1 MPSPGKGS
9 DAMQTLGER
18 RAEIATGILTALV
31 FSVLYAPVIIS
42 VLFSLVEIR
51 RGKILWETLSFE
63 PYLTLW
69 SNPSVLAALSN
80 TAIVAVVSVAIAS
93 ILAVI
98 LALYTE
104 WSGAIGRRF
113 LELIVY
119 LPFLLP
125 PIVTGLALLVASA
138 QLGLNRGVATIIAG
152 HTVFVLAVA
161 YRLVLTRLQALPPS
175 LVEASFDLGATRWQ
189 TLRYVLLPHLA
200 SAVITGAMLSLTLSF
215 DETLISTFVAGD
227 QMTLP
232 LRLWAM
238 MRVGF
243 TPEINA
249 LVTLVLL
256 VSIVLSIITAWRLK
270 PTGEME
276 ED

>member
-1 MPSPGKGS
+1 MRSN
-9 DAMQTLGER
+9 GEKF
-18 RAEIATGILTALV
+18 AKIATGTITAIV
-31 FSVLYAPVIIS
+31 FAVLYAPLFIS

-51 RGKILWETLSFE
+51 RGKILWETFSFG
-63 PYLTLW
+63 PYFSLW
-69 SNPSVLAALSN
+69 SNPSVLSALSN
-80 TAIVAVVSVAIAS
+80 TAVVALTAVAVASV
-93 ILAVI
+93 LAVV

-104 WSGAIGRRF
+104 WEGAIGRRA
-113 LELIVY
+113 LELVIY

-125 PIVTGLALLVASA
+125 PIVTGLALLVTSA
-138 QLGLNRGVATIIAG
+138 ELGVKRGITTIIVG
-152 HTVFVLAVA
+152 HTVFVLAVS
-161 YRLVLTRLQALPPS
+161 YRLVLTRLQSLPRS
-175 LVEASFDLGATRWQ
+175 LIEASFDLGASHWQ

-200 SAVITGAMLSLTLSF
+200 SAVVTGAVLALALSF

-256 VSIVLSIITAWRLK
+256 VTIILALVTAWRLK
-270 PTGEME
+270 PGGEISE
-276 ED
+276 E

>member
-1 MPSPGKGS
+1 MKLLRPR
-9 DAMQTLGER
+9 GER
-18 RAEIATGILTALV
+18 AAEFIAMLLTLATFL
-31 FSVLYAPVIIS
+31 VLYAPVIVSAVFS
-42 VLFSLVEIR
+42 VVEIR
-51 RGKILWETLSFE
+51 RGKILWDTFTVSH
-63 PYLTLW
+63 YWTLW
-69 SNPSVLAALSN
+69 SNASVMDALTN
-80 TAIVAVVSVAIAS
+80 TAIVALCSVVIAS
-93 ILAVI
+93 VLAVV

-104 WSGAIGRRF
+104 WNGAIARG
-113 LELIVY
+113 LLMTLIY
-119 LPFLLP
+119 LPFLMP

-138 QLGLNRGVATIIAG
+138 RQGMDRGIYTIIVG
-152 HTVFVLAVA
+152 HTIFVLAVA

-175 LVEASFDLGATRWQ
+175 MLEASFDLGASRWQ
-189 TLRYVLLPHLA
+189 TLYHVLLPHLA
-200 SAVITGAMLSLTLSF
+200 SAILTGALLALTLSF
-215 DETLISTFVAGD
+215 DETLISSFVAGD

-256 VSIVLSIITAWRLK
+256 VSIALALLASRLLK
-270 PTGEME
+270 PKGEIE

>member
-1 MPSPGKGS
+1 MLTK
-9 DAMQTLGER
+9 QER
-18 RAEIATGILTALV
+18 HAEIAAGTLTAV
-31 FSVLYAPVIIS
+31 VYIILYAPLFIS
-42 VLFSLVEIR
+42 FLFSLVEIHQGR
-51 RGKILWETLSFE
+51 IMWETLSFA
-63 PYLTLW
+63 PYVTLW
-69 SNPSVLAALSN
+69 SNPSVMAALSN
-80 TAIVAVVSVAIAS
+80 TAIVAIVSVGFAS
-93 ILAVI
+93 VFAVF

-104 WSGAIGRRF
+104 WKDAVGRRF
-113 LELIVY
+113 LELVIY

-125 PIVTGLALLVASA
+125 PIMTGLALLVYSA
-138 QLGLNRGVATIIAG
+138 ELGVGRGLLTIIAG
-152 HTVFVLAVA
+152 HVVFVLAVA

-175 LVEASFDLGATRWQ
+175 LVEASFDLGGSRLQ

-200 SAVITGAMLSLTLSF
+200 SAIVTGAVLSLTLSF

-256 VSIVLSIITAWRLK
+256 VTIGLAAVTAWRMN
-270 PTGEME
+270 PMQERE

>member
-1 MPSPGKGS
+1 
-9 DAMQTLGER
+9 MQTSNER
-18 RAEIATGILTALV
+18 RAEIATGILTAVV
-31 FSVLYAPVIIS
+31 FVVLYAPVIIS

-51 RGKILWETLSFE
+51 RGEILWETLSFE

-69 SNPSVLAALSN
+69 SNPSVLAALWN
-80 TAIVAVVSVAIAS
+80 TVVVALVSVFLAS
-93 ILAVI
+93 ILALL
-98 LALYTE
+98 LALYTH
-104 WSGAIGRRF
+104 WSEAIGRRF
-113 LELIVY
+113 LELIIY

-138 QLGLNRGVATIIAG
+138 QLGINRGIATLIAG
-152 HTVFVLAVA
+152 HAVFVLAVA

-175 LVEASFDLGATRWQ
+175 LIEASFDLGASRWQ

-200 SAVITGAMLSLTLSF
+200 SAVVTGAMLSLTLSF

-256 VSIVLSIITAWRLK
+256 VSIVLSIVTAARLRPK
-270 PTGEME
+270 GELE

>member
-1 MPSPGKGS
+1 MTMKS
-9 DAMQTLGER
+9 AGER
-18 RAEIATGILTALV
+18 LAIWTTGLLTFLV
-31 FSVLYAPVIIS
+31 FAVLYIPVLIS
-42 VLFSLVEIR
+42 MLFSLVEIR
-51 RGKILWETLSFE
+51 QGKILWETLSFN
-63 PYLTLW
+63 PYVTLW
-69 SNPSVLAALSN
+69 SNASVVDALSN
-80 TAIVAVVSVAIAS
+80 TAVVAIVSVIIAS
-93 ILAVI
+93 LLAVI
-98 LALYTE
+98 LALYTQWE
-104 WSGAIGRRF
+104 GAMGRRM
-113 LELIVY
+113 LEITIY

-138 QLGLNRGVATIIAG
+138 EIGLKRGLATVIAG
-152 HTVFVLAVA
+152 HTIFVLAVA

-175 LVEASFDLGATRWQ
+175 LVEASFDLGASRWQ
-189 TLRYVLLPHLA
+189 TLRHVLMPHLA
-200 SAVITGAMLSLTLSF
+200 SAIMTGAVLALTLSF

-249 LVTLVLL
+249 LVTVVLL
-256 VSIVLSIITAWRLK
+256 ISIFLAIVVAWRMK
-270 PTGEME
+270 PTGEVE

>member
-1 MPSPGKGS
+1 MRTRGEKLALWVTGLLTLAVFAILYSP
-9 DAMQTLGER
+9 L
-18 RAEIATGILTALV
+18 
-31 FSVLYAPVIIS
+31 FIS

-51 RGKILWETLSFE
+51 RGDIQWETLSFT

-69 SNPSVLAALSN
+69 SNTSVIDSLSN
-80 TAIVAVVSVAIAS
+80 TAVVAIISVAVAS
-93 ILAVI
+93 ILAVLI
-98 LALYTE
+98 ALYTE
-104 WSGAIGRRF
+104 WEGAVGRRA
-113 LELIVY
+113 LEAVIY

-138 QLGLNRGVATIIAG
+138 QLGTNRGIMTIIVG
-152 HTVFVLAVA
+152 HMIFVLAVV
-161 YRLVLTRLQALPPS
+161 YRLVLTRLQALPRS
-175 LVEASFDLGATRWQ
+175 LIEASFDCGASRWQ

-200 SAVITGAMLSLTLSF
+200 SAVMTGAVLALTLSF
-215 DETLISTFVAGD
+215 DETLISTFLAGD

-256 VSIVLSIITAWRLK
+256 VSIALAIIVAWRMK
-270 PTGEME
+270 PVGETE

>member
-1 MPSPGKGS
+1 MRSR
-9 DAMQTLGER
+9 GER
-18 RAEIATGILTALV
+18 ITEIAAGALTVVV
-31 FSVLYAPVIIS
+31 FAILYAPLIIGA
-42 VLFSLVEIR
+42 LFSVVQIR
-51 RGKILWETLSFE
+51 QGKILWETFSFN
-63 PYLTLW
+63 PYVTLW
-69 SNPSVLAALSN
+69 SNESVLSALSN
-80 TAIVAVVSVAIAS
+80 TAIVAVASVAIACV
-93 ILAVI
+93 LAVL

-104 WSGAIGRRF
+104 WEGAIGRRF

-138 QLGLNRGVATIIAG
+138 QLGVNRGIETIVIG
-152 HTVFVLAVA
+152 HMVFVLAVA

-175 LVEASFDLGATRWQ
+175 LVEASFDLGAGRWQ
-189 TLRYVLLPHLA
+189 TLRYVLMPHLA
-200 SAVITGAMLSLTLSF
+200 SAVMTGAVLALTLSF
-215 DETLISTFVAGD
+215 DETLITTFVAGD

-256 VSIVLSIITAWRLK
+256 VSIVLALVAAWRLK
-270 PTGEME
+270 PKGEIE